1 MSDALQVFLSKQSI
15 PGMDELIQHL
25 RDQGLELD
33 EWNDEVEM
41 LNDIDGFWPGRF
53 KGRAAGFEFCMDE
66 VDDDDLDAWGVE
78 RGQLDGRDMM
88 MELCYYTES
97 DLIASVMFIDFI
109 CRSCGG
115 ITFDGND
122 ELTVTGSNLMQ
133 WKKEMLGDLL

>member
-15 PGMDELIQHL
+15 PSIDVLLQQL
-25 RDQGLELD
+25 RDEGLELE
-33 EWNDEVEM
+33 EWSEPKTLSE
-41 LNDIDGFWPGRF
+41 IDGFWPGKF
-53 KGRAAGFEFCMDE
+53 KGVDAGFEFCMGE

-78 RGQLDGRDMM
+78 RSQLDGRDMM

-115 ITFDGND
+115 ITFDEND
-122 ELTVTGSNLMQ
+122 ELTVTGSHLMQ